1 MKNYIIRLILII
13 ISYFAIILSSIAQEI
28 NFDNNILTKISEYLN
43 NIKSMKAKFVQL
55 DNNNSISEGLLY
67 IKKPGKFR
75 WEYKDQP
82 IIIVSNGKS
91 LIYKDT
97 ELEKISYMPI
107 EKTMAFFLVRK
118 NIDFLS
124 KDFQIT
130 DLVVNEYSTH
140 LSFLQE
146 KQRDIKEF
154 TLVFQNNPFQLGKIS
169 FINDQEQK
177 IIINFFNMK
186 VNNKLSD
193 KLFIIKDSRLLP

>member
-1 MKNYIIRLILII
+1 MQRYIVKLNLV
-13 ISYFAIILSSIAQEI
+13 IILKFFLITIGFAQNN
-28 NFDNNILTKISEYLN
+28 NFDQNSLIKISNYLN
-43 NIKSMKAKFVQL
+43 DIKSIEARFVQL
-55 DNNNSISEGLLY
+55 DNNNVLSEGLFY

-82 IIIVSNGKS
+82 VIIISNGKS

-97 ELEKISYMPI
+97 ELEKINYMPI

-130 DLVVNEYSTH
+130 NLVVNEYSTH

-146 KQRDIKEF
+146 KQKDIKEF
-154 TLVFQNNPFQLGKIS
+154 TLVFKHKPFQLGKIS

-177 IIINFFNMK
+177 IEVSFFKMK
-186 VNNKLSD
+186 TNNKLSD
-193 KLFIIKDSRLLP
+193 KLFAIKDSRLLP